1 MQRVGCPGE
10 VLMCMVLYAGKG
22 EGRLQ
27 VYDHRS
33 CIQPGASSSHVPN
46 LLFIC
51 IINETAG
58 GWEEGEGGMGVGLS
72 SNSQDS
78 YFSHILGND
87 AEQDLVFH
95 SPQGS
100 TL

>member
-10 VLMCMVLYAGKG
+10 VLMCKVLCAGKG
-22 EGRLQ
+22 EGRLL

-33 CIQPGASSSHVPN
+33 CILPGASSSHVPN

-58 GWEEGEGGMGVGLS
+58 GWGEGGS

-87 AEQDLVFH
+87 AEQDLVFYC
-95 SPQGS
+95 PRGS

>member
-10 VLMCMVLYAGKG
+10 VLMCKVLYAGKG
-22 EGRLQ
+22 EGRLL

-33 CIQPGASSSHVPN
+33 CILPGASSSHVPN

-58 GWEEGEGGMGVGLS
+58 GWGEGEGGDGGGVS
-72 SNSQDS
+72 VQIHKTAI
-78 YFSHILGND
+78 FHI
-87 AEQDLVFH
+87 F
-95 SPQGS
+95 
-100 TL
+100 

>member
-1 MQRVGCPGE
+1 MVCI
-10 VLMCMVLYAGKG
+10 MVLWY
-22 EGRLQ
+22 
-27 VYDHRS
+27 VY
-33 CIQPGASSSHVPN
+33 V
-46 LLFIC
+46 LC

-58 GWEEGEGGMGVGLS
+58 GWGEGGS

-87 AEQDLVFH
+87 AEQGLVFH
-95 SPQGS
+95 CPQGS

>member
-10 VLMCMVLYAGKG
+10 VLMCKVLYAGKG
-22 EGRLQ
+22 EGRLL

-33 CIQPGASSSHVPN
+33 CILPGASSSHVPN

-51 IINETAG
+51 IIIETAG
-58 GWEEGEGGMGVGLS
+58 GWGGGGMCLS

-87 AEQDLVFH
+87 AEQGLVFH
-95 SPQGS
+95 CPQGS